1 MVKTS
6 SKSSPRRQ
14 SLNKSIRALIAQ
26 HLWLKI
32 LIGMGLGIAL
42 GLTLSPAGLALVPES
57 LAQDIG
63 SWVALPGRI
72 FLGLIQMVIVPLIIC
87 SIILG
92 ITTSGSLEFLKT
104 MGLRIVPYFVFTTAL
119 SISIGLIVVNVIKPG
134 SFIDAGFVETAM
146 SSGQG
151 HVPAKTFEDLTIPER
166 IANLI
171 PTNFTQASLDR
182 DMLKIVIGSIILGIV
197 MLSLKQAITKP
208 FNDLCVFGQ
217 IATMRIISWAMVIAP
232 YAVFGLICEIV
243 IKIGFDALAG
253 VGMYFISVLAGLLL
267 MLCAYLLIISLIGGR
282 NPITFLKSIREV
294 QLLAFSTSSSA
305 AVMPLS
311 IQAAEEKLKVRP
323 EIARF
328 VVPLGATIN
337 MDGTALY
344 QGVAAIFLCQ
354 IFGVDLS
361 AGETAILLLTTIGAS
376 IGTPA
381 TPGVGIIV
389 LATILI
395 GIGVPPEG
403 IGIIL
408 GVDRILDMCRTTIN
422 VTGDLT
428 ATAVMERWMKKK

>member
-1 MVKTS
+1 MILPYPQ
-6 SKSSPRRQ
+6 SPRGQ
-14 SLNKSIRALIAQ
+14 SLLKSISSMIAQ

-32 LIGMGLGIAL
+32 LIGMGLGIAV
-42 GLTLSPAGLALVPES
+42 GLALSPSGLALVTQETA
-57 LAQDIG
+57 LTIG
-63 SWVALPGRI
+63 SWIALPGRI
-72 FLGLIQMVIVPLIIC
+72 FLGLIQMVIVPLVVC

-92 ITTSGSLEFLKT
+92 ITTSGSLDFLKN
-104 MGLRIVPYFVFTTAL
+104 MGSRLVPYFIFTTAL
-119 SISIGLIVVNVIKPG
+119 SISIGLLIVHIVKPG
-134 SFIDAGFVETAM
+134 EFIDAGFIEAAM
-146 SSGQG
+146 SSNVGN
-151 HVPAKTFEDLTIPER
+151 VPAQTFEELTIPQR

-182 DMLKIVIGSIILGIV
+182 DMLKIVIGAIILGIV
-197 MLSLKQAITKP
+197 MLSLKPATTKP

-217 IATMRIISWAMVIAP
+217 VATMRIISWAMMLAP
-232 YAVFGLICEIV
+232 YAVFGLIGDIV

-253 VGMYFISVLAGLLL
+253 VGMYFITVLGGLLM
-267 MLCAYLLIISLIGGR
+267 MLCMYILIVSIIAGR
-282 NPITFLKSIREV
+282 NPLDFLNAIREV

-311 IQAAEEKLKVRP
+311 IQAAEEKLNVRP

-344 QGVAAIFLCQ
+344 QAVAAIFLCQ

-361 AGETAILLLTTIGAS
+361 GGEIALLLITTVGAS

-395 GIGVPPEG
+395 GIGVPAEG

-428 ATAVMERWMKKK
+428 ATTVMDRWMKT

>member
-1 MVKTS
+1 
-6 SKSSPRRQ
+6 
-14 SLNKSIRALIAQ
+14 
-26 HLWLKI
+26 
-32 LIGMGLGIAL
+32 MGLGIAL
-42 GLTLSPAGLALVPES
+42 GLALSPSGLALVSAP
-57 LAQDIG
+57 LADMIG
-63 SWVALPGRI
+63 SWVSLPGRI
-72 FLGLIQMVIVPLIIC
+72 FLGLIQMVIIPLVVC

-92 ITTSGSLEFLKT
+92 ITTSGSMEFLKT
-104 MGLRIVPYFVFTTAL
+104 MGLRIVPYFILTTGL
-119 SISIGLIVVNVIKPG
+119 SITIGLIIVNIVKPG
-134 SFIDAGFVETAM
+134 SFIDAGFVEAAM
-146 SSGQG
+146 GNSAGYI
-151 HVPAKTFEDLTIPER
+151 PAQTFEELTVPQR

-182 DMLKIVIGSIILGIV
+182 DMLKIVIGSIILGVV
-197 MLSLKQAITKP
+197 MLSLKPETTKP

-217 IATMRIISWAMVIAP
+217 VATMRIISWAMAIAP

-253 VGMYFISVLAGLLL
+253 VGMYFISVLAGLLV
-267 MLCAYLLIISLIGGR
+267 MLCMYLLIVSLIARR
-282 NPITFLKSIREV
+282 NPFAFLKAIREV

-311 IQAAEEKLKVRP
+311 IQAAEEKLHVRP

-328 VVPLGATIN
+328 VIPLGATIN

-361 AGETAILLLTTIGAS
+361 MGETILLLVTTIGAS

-428 ATAVMERWMKKK
+428 ATAVMERWMKK